1 MHLLKEL
8 WDFLK
13 VRKKFWLA
21 PILVV
26 MVVLSGLIGLAAS
39 APVLAPWIYSIF

>member
-1 MHLLKEL
+1 MGLLKEL

-26 MVVLSGLIGLAAS
+26 LVILSAFIVLAAS
-39 APVLAPWIYSIF
+39 SPVAAPFIYTLF